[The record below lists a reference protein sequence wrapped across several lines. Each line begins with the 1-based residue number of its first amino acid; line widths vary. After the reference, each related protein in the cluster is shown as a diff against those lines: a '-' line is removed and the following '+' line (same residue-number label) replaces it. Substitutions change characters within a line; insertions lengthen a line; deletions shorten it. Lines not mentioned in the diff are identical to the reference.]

1 MLLSRYN
8 KMMVMVDTCQANTLY
23 SSIYSPNVLA
33 TGSSELGENSYSH
46 HNDMEIG
53 VAVIDS
59 FTHYVLQY
67 LEGIQRGSN
76 ATMQDFV
83 SSARRRVIL

>member
-1 MLLSRYN
+1 
-8 KMMVMVDTCQANTLY
+8 MMVMIDTCQANTLY
-23 SSIYSPNVLA
+23 ASIYSPNVLA

-67 LEGIQRGSN
+67 LESIQRGSN

-83 SSARRRVIL
+83 SQINVQCPR

>member
-1 MLLSRYN
+1 
-8 KMMVMVDTCQANTLY
+8 MMVMIDTCQANTLY

-67 LEGIQRGSN
+67 LEGIQRGSD

-83 SSARRRVIL
+83 SLSASTDSLALTSLNIV